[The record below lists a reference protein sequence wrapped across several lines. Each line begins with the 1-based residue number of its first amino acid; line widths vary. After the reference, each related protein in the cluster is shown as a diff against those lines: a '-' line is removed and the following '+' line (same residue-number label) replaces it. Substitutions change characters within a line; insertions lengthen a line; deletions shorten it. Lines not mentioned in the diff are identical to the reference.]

1 METIKSEKTGKAV
14 ELELIDPENG
24 CDFFADVIGGTHT
37 RVPGD
42 GEHGAYWSVA
52 DDDELDWWVGWTDN
66 EQAIIYAREDADDET
81 IAEDER
87 LIADYG
93 YDYELLQDKELA
105 LFGIED

>member
-1 METIKSEKTGKAV
+1 METLKSEKTGKTV
-14 ELELIDPENG
+14 ELELIDPKSG
-24 CDFFADVIGGTHT
+24 CDFFADVIGGVHT
-37 RVPGD
+37 RVPED
-42 GEHGAYWSVA
+42 DEHDAYWSVA
-52 DDDELDWWVGWTDN
+52 DDGELDWWVGWTEN
-66 EQAIIYAREDADDET
+66 EQSIIYAREDADDET

>member
-14 ELELIDPENG
+14 KLELIDPNSG
-24 CDFFADVIGGTHT
+24 CDFFADVIGGTNT
-37 RVPGD
+37 RVPED
-42 GEHGAYWSVA
+42 DEHDAYWSVA
-52 DDDELDWWVGWTDN
+52 DDDELDWWVGWTSR
-66 EQAIIYAREDADDET
+66 EQAIIDAREGADDET

-93 YDYELLQDKELA
+93 YDYDLLQEKELA